1 MTFYACKS
9 TNDLKVKFD
18 FCSFQGEK
26 LQYKIYAFFEK
37 NNQLKGKFSLAL
49 TQHNLTQVETKTF
62 EKQIITKKT
71 ITTTC

>member
-49 TQHNLTQVETKTF
+49 T
-62 EKQIITKKT
+62 
-71 ITTTC
+71 

>member
-1 MTFYACKS
+1 MVHFAIDIWPIILMTFYACKS

-49 TQHNLTQVETKTF
+49 T
-62 EKQIITKKT
+62 
-71 ITTTC
+71 